1 MIEPDLK
8 LVTRLFTEA
17 GADFV
22 LIGGFA
28 VIAHQVMRTTEDC
41 DFLIPDDEDNDS
53 KVLSALEALGAVP
66 RNGQPLTLSLVSER
80 DSLHLESPTSG
91 QLDLLRGGLAPLDFA
106 SVSSAAIKATLSEV
120 DFKVASLASL
130 VAFKRLA
137 GRPQDLA
144 DLAQLEAIHGPL
156 PEA

>member
-8 LVTRLFTEA
+8 LVTRSFTEV

-41 DFLIPDDEDNDS
+41 DFLIPDDQGNDS
-53 KVLSALEALGAVP
+53 RVLTALMALGAVP
-66 RNGQPLTLSLVSER
+66 RDGQPLTLELIGDRE
-80 DSLHLESPTSG
+80 SLHLESPTSG
-91 QLDLLRGGLAPLDFA
+91 QLDLLRGGLAPLDFD
-106 SVSSAAIKATLSEV
+106 SVSSAALKATLDGV